1 MSHAPRP
8 VSRVRKLFAACSNSA
23 GIWCNLLIVIL
34 FAIAL
39 WAGLTLLG
47 WAPPRSGFSDR

>member
-8 VSRVRKLFAACSNSA
+8 VSRVRKLFAACSNAA

-47 WAPPRSGFSDR
+47 WAPPRSGF